1 MKELLRDYTI
11 GSIIAGLIMVGTFF
25 ICKKIVPPAPRYE
38 YTLTYDIYWSDSNVE
53 RKTCLSSSP
62 ISVNSH
68 HGINYVSSNYTI
80 ERTTAPIRKVS
91 YTQTK
96 I

>member
-1 MKELLRDYTI
+1 MPIPEEI
-11 GSIIAGLIMVGTFF
+11 
-25 ICKKIVPPAPRYE
+25 KKIVAE
-38 YTLTYDIYWSDSNVE
+38 YVE
-53 RKTCLSSSP
+53 RKTVTSSSP